1 VKNPREKPIYHI
13 THIRNLPGIIQSG
26 GLWCDNARIQR
37 GINNL
42 SIAHQ
47 DIKNRR
53 ARRLVP
59 VAAGGTVADYV
70 PFYFAPRSPMLCAI
84 HYGAV
89 AGYQDGQ
96 EKVLYL
102 VSSIGEAADCGR
114 PWCFTDGHAEMLPSG
129 FYDDLNDIRQI
140 NWKVVEGKYWHD
152 TLDAPDRKR
161 QRQAEFLVH
170 DFFPW
175 EKVLSIGVAAANM
188 AVEVV
193 KCIGTAAYRPEI
205 MIKSDWYF

>member
-1 VKNPREKPIYHI
+1 MKNPREKPIYHI

-84 HYGAV
+84 HHGAV

-102 VSSIGEAADCGR
+102 VSSIGEAVDCGR
-114 PWCFTDGHAEMLPSG
+114 PWCFTDGHAEMLPSE
-129 FYDDLNDIRQI
+129 FYNDLHQLKQV
-140 NWKVVEGKYWHD
+140 NWKVMASTYWND
-152 TLDAPDRKR
+152 TPDAPDRKR
-161 QRQAEFLVH
+161 QRQAEYLVH
-170 DFFPW
+170 EFYPW
-175 EKVLSIGVAAANM
+175 EKVLVIATINGTVASEVKRCISIADYQPKVV
-188 AVEVV
+188 VE
-193 KCIGTAAYRPEI
+193 
-205 MIKSDWYF
+205 SDWYY